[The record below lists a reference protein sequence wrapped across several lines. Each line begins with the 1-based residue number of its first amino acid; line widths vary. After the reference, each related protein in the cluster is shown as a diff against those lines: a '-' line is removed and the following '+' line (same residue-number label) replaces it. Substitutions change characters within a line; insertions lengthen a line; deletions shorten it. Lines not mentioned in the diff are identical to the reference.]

1 MNNIGE
7 NPNHSSNE
15 SPSNKPDEFIFIQ
28 EDSHYKVSYPDV
40 MKDFDF
46 RILNADDGSTS
57 SNSTSTK
64 MPYNVL
70 SQEDMDAAFIRQICI
85 WLPISLGLVLLF
97 TVLGLIY
104 MPIQKNSILY
114 AKYGT
119 TKQMQGQ

>member
-1 MNNIGE
+1 MNNLGE

-15 SPSNKPDEFIFIQ
+15 SPSNKPDEFSFIQ
-28 EDSHYKVSYPDV
+28 EESHYKVSYPDV
-40 MKDFDF
+40 MQEVHM
-46 RILNADDGSTS
+46 RILTANVGSS
-57 SNSTSTK
+57 LK

>member
-1 MNNIGE
+1 MNSLEVNAIY
-7 NPNHSSNE
+7 PSNE
-15 SPSNKPDEFIFIQ
+15 SPSNISDEFSFIQ
-28 EDSHYKVSYPDV
+28 EDSQYKVSYPD
-40 MKDFDF
+40 MIQQFQK
-46 RILNADDGSTS
+46 RILTATDDSAPS
-57 SNSTSTK
+57 K

-70 SQEDMDAAFIRQICI
+70 SQDDMNAAFIRQICI

-97 TVLGLIY
+97 TIFALID